1 MKKVSLYILLLL
13 LFVSMPLVFINCGG
27 GASSSGPDGGVSGLG
42 FYDYFNGHTWS
53 LIDGSS
59 KTSFVFANGKVT
71 RKDFNLVNGSWVE
84 GTPNT
89 EKPYVLTNITDSGSH
104 GTITTED
111 MFSNNP
117 ANFTF
122 TNSTTVV
129 LGYNNQ
135 PFTYIREN

>member
-1 MKKVSLYILLLL
+1 MKKVSFNICLILLLL
-13 LFVSMPLVFINCGG
+13 LLPLMLTGCGG

-71 RKDFNLVNGSWVE
+71 RKDFNLVSGSWVE
-84 GTPNT
+84 GAPNT
-89 EKPYVLTNITDSGSH
+89 EKPYILTNITDSGSH

-129 LGYNNQ
+129 LSYNNQ
-135 PFTYIREN
+135 IYTYTTTN